1 MRNSKVRKYPGS
13 KALRV
18 LVLEDEPDL
27 QEAVVTYLNTEG
39 FVADSVGSL
48 AAANQWMNTHAFD
61 VLILD
66 LGLPDGSGLEWL
78 RQHPELANKGVIIA
92 SAQGLATDRIA
103 GAKAGA
109 DVYLVKPIALE
120 ELASVVG
127 NLGRRLLTSEPRS
140 WALDKLR
147 WTLESPEG
155 QQLKITKSEMALLA
169 QLARQPGEV
178 VLRSDLILGLGED
191 PLEYDPRRMEILVR
205 RLRGKAQTQFGSNLP
220 LETAHKQ
227 GYAFTASI
235 KVNWGE

>member
-1 MRNSKVRKYPGS
+1 MSNHPGN

-27 QEAVVTYLNTEG
+27 QEAIVTYLNMEG

-48 AAANQWMNTHAFD
+48 AAANQWITTHTFD

-78 RQHPELANKGVIIA
+78 RQHPELAKKGVIIA

-127 NLGRRLLTSEPRS
+127 NLGRRVLTSEPRS
-140 WALDKLR
+140 WTLDKLR

-155 QQLKITKSEMALLA
+155 QQLKVTKSEMSLLA
-169 QLARQPGEV
+169 TLANHPGEV
-178 VLRSDLILGLGED
+178 VLRNDLVLGLGED

-220 LETAHKQ
+220 LETAHKL

-235 KVNWGE
+235 AVK

>member
-1 MRNSKVRKYPGS
+1 MSNYPSS

-27 QEAVVTYLNTEG
+27 QEAIVTYLNMEG
-39 FVADSVGSL
+39 FVADSVSSL
-48 AAANQWMNTHAFD
+48 AAANQWMGTHAFD

-66 LGLPDGSGLEWL
+66 LGLPDGSGLQWL

-92 SAQGLATDRIA
+92 SAQGLAADRIA

-127 NLGRRLLTSEPRS
+127 NLGRRLLTREPRS
-140 WALDKLR
+140 WTLDKVR

-169 QLARQPGEV
+169 QLASRPGEV
-178 VLRSDLILGLGED
+178 VLRNDLVLGLGED

-205 RLRGKAQTQFGSNLP
+205 RLRGKAQTQFGSTLP

-227 GYAFTASI
+227 GYAFTASV
-235 KVNWGE
+235 KVK

>member
-1 MRNSKVRKYPGS
+1 MSKYPSS

-27 QEAVVTYLNTEG
+27 QEAIVTYLNTEG
-39 FVADSVGSL
+39 YVTDSVGSL

-78 RQHPELANKGVIIA
+78 RQHSGLSNNGVIIT
-92 SAQGLATDRIA
+92 SAQGLAVDRIA

-109 DVYLVKPIALE
+109 DIYLVKPIALE

-127 NLGRRLLTSEPRS
+127 NLGRRLLTSGPRI
-140 WALDKLR
+140 WILDKLR

-155 QQLKITKSEMALLA
+155 QQLKVTKSEMSLLA
-169 QLARQPGEV
+169 QLASRPGEV
-178 VLRSDLILGLGED
+178 VLRNDLVLGLGED

-205 RLRGKAQTQFGSNLP
+205 RLRGKASQQFGSDLP

-227 GYAFTASI
+227 GYAFTAPI
-235 KVNWGE
+235 EVK

>member
-1 MRNSKVRKYPGS
+1 MSKYPS
-13 KALRV
+13 NKALRV

-27 QEAVVTYLNTEG
+27 QEAIVTYLNMEG

-78 RQHPELANKGVIIA
+78 RQHPGLAHKGVIIA
-92 SAQGLATDRIA
+92 SAQGLAMDRIA
-103 GAKAGA
+103 GSKAGA

-127 NLGRRLLTSEPRS
+127 NLGRRLLTSEPRT
-140 WALDKLR
+140 WTLDKLR

-155 QQLKITKSEMALLA
+155 QQLKVTKSEMSVLA
-169 QLARQPGEV
+169 TLASHPGEV
-178 VLRSDLILGLGED
+178 VLRNDLVLGLGED

-205 RLRGKAQTQFGSNLP
+205 RLRGKAQKQFGADLP

-235 KVNWGE
+235 DVQ